1 MKRKMRTG
9 PMDINV
15 AMCELHS
22 SGSSQG
28 QIPDPCEHGNKNYVP
43 LKVRNFFTS
52 QSNFTFLNVTQ
63 HSVYHLVTTD
73 ILD

>member
-1 MKRKMRTG
+1 MRTG
-9 PMDINV
+9 PMDINNV

-28 QIPDPCEHGNKNYVP
+28 QIPDLCEHGKNNSVSP
-43 LKVRNFFTS
+43 KVRNFFTS
-52 QSNFTFLNVTQ
+52 PSNFTFLNATQ